1 MKNKII
7 VAPCLECDNK
17 GCGEYHSRCKLYKHF
32 VAEKKKENQEMKDSS
47 DKKYYYHRR
56 YF

>member
-7 VAPCLECDNK
+7 VAPCLECENK
-17 GCGEYHSRCKLYKHF
+17 GCGEYHSKCKLYKHF
-32 VAEKKKENQEMKDSS
+32 VAEKKENQEMKDSS